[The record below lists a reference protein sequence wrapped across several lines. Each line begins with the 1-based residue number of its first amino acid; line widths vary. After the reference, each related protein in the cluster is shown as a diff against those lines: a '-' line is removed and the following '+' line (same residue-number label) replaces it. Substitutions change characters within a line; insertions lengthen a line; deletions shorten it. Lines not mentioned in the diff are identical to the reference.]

1 MLIPVLVK
9 RRSFAIKKQVFL
21 VHLRVKD
28 LLVSIIAADALF
40 EDEEDSNDETG
51 GQTKNLNVTA
61 DLASQGGKQDS

>member
-1 MLIPVLVK
+1 M
-9 RRSFAIKKQVFL
+9 

>member
-1 MLIPVLVK
+1 M
-9 RRSFAIKKQVFL
+9 
-21 VHLRVKD
+21 
-28 LLVSIIAADALF
+28 SIIAADALF